1 MPAPG
6 TPHDPARM
14 EIRSF
19 HVVFALERRL
29 HHIDRWRL
37 PFPYGVPVRAIAYAA
52 GALLVIVVAGRLPL
66 TGALTG
72 LMPAPLRYV
81 LAPAAIGAA
90 LARLRVDGRPAHRHL
105 LARLAHQLGP
115 ARRSGVRASPAV
127 GTLLRLVEPCVIAPD
142 GTGPA
147 YRPARI
153 TGPAQLLLRYPAEG
167 RQRGRRLRLVQAGE
181 EPLDRPQR
189 VTLQAGQ
196 TLEIGP
202 PPRSAA

>member
-6 TPHDPARM
+6 TPREPVGM

-29 HHIDRWRL
+29 HRIDRWRL

-52 GALLVIVVAGRLPL
+52 GALMVIVVAGRLPL
-66 TGALTG
+66 TGALTAV
-72 LMPAPLRYV
+72 MPAPLRYV

-115 ARRSGVRASPAV
+115 ARRSGVRASPAP
-127 GTLLRLVEPCVIAPD
+127 GTRLHLAEPCVIVPD
-142 GTGPA
+142 SSGHA

-153 TGPAQLLLRYPAEG
+153 TGPAELLLRYPAES
-167 RQRGRRLRLVQAGE
+167 RQRGRRLHLAQTGE
-181 EPLDRPQR
+181 QPLDRPQR
-189 VTLQAGQ
+189 VTLEPGQ
-196 TLEIGP
+196 TLTIG

>member
-1 MPAPG
+1 MPGPG
-6 TPHDPARM
+6 TDEPAGM

-29 HHIDRWRL
+29 HRIDRWRL

-52 GALLVIVVAGRLPL
+52 TALLVIVVAGRLPL

-72 LMPAPLRYV
+72 VMPAPLRYV

-105 LARLAHQLGP
+105 LARLAHQLAP

-127 GTLLRLVEPCVIAPD
+127 GTVLRLAEPCVIAPD
-142 GTGPA
+142 SSGPRTGRRGSPA
-147 YRPARI
+147 PRSCCSATPRRGVSAAGACTSSRPASSRWIARSASRSRPARRSRS
-153 TGPAQLLLRYPAEG
+153 A
-167 RQRGRRLRLVQAGE
+167 
-181 EPLDRPQR
+181 
-189 VTLQAGQ
+189 
-196 TLEIGP
+196 P
-202 PPRSAA
+202 PPGAA